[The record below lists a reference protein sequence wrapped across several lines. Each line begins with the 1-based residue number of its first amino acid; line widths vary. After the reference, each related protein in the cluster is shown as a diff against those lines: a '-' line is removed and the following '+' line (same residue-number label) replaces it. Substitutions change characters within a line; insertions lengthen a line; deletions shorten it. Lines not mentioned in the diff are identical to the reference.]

1 MGDVLQKHRFAR
13 LRGRDDEGALA
24 LADRRN
30 HVDDAAREV
39 LVAPHV
45 ALENQR
51 LVREDRREVLK
62 EHAVLE
68 RLGRQ
73 IIHRVDAHE
82 RKVALALFRNADFA
96 FNRVARMKV
105 EAADLRGRDV
115 DVVRAR
121 EIARVGAAQE
131 PVPVGEDFERAVAVD
146 GFAELRLLLQNGV
159 HQLLL
164 AHALGIVDFEGG
176 SHVEKLRNV
185 KRFEVGKMHGVGGC
199 SAAL

>member
-1 MGDVLQKHRFAR
+1 M
-13 LRGRDDEGALA
+13 
-24 LADRRN
+24 
-30 HVDDAAREV
+30 
-39 LVAPHV
+39 
-45 ALENQR
+45 
-51 LVREDRREVLK
+51 
-62 EHAVLE
+62 LE

-82 RKVALALFRNADFA
+82 RKVALAFFRDADFA

-131 PVPVGEDFERAVAVD
+131 PVSVREDFERAVAVD